1 MITAWTTLSIAVAA
15 AFGETE
21 KVSYFTMRIWSKSAC
36 WLYLI
41 RINVEG
47 REYLDKDQSYIF
59 LANHQGYADIVLLY
73 GYLGHPYK
81 WMMKEYLRKVPFIGL
96 ACEKSKQ
103 IYVGDSRASIAA
115 AIDMSRQTLRNSMSM
130 MIFPEGTRS
139 YDGKLAPFK
148 RGAFM
153 LANEIG
159 LPMVPIT
166 INGSYDVWPRNK
178 KWMRPGKMTIT
189 IHKPI
194 TPEECKGKKTS
205 VIMDEVW
212 NVINSD
218 IRA

>member
-1 MITAWTTLSIAVAA
+1 MAA

-41 RINVEG
+41 RISVEG
-47 REYLDKDQSYIF
+47 REYLNKDQSYIF

-81 WMMKEYLRKVPFIGL
+81 WMMKEYLRKAPFIGL

-115 AIDMSRQTLRNSMSM
+115 AIEMSRQTLRNSMSM

-166 INGSYDVWPRNK
+166 INGSYDVWSRNE
-178 KWMRPGKMTIT
+178 KWMHPGKMTIT

-194 TPEECKGKKTS
+194 SPEECKGKSTA
-205 VIMDEVW
+205 VIMDEMW
-212 NVINSD
+212 NIINSD